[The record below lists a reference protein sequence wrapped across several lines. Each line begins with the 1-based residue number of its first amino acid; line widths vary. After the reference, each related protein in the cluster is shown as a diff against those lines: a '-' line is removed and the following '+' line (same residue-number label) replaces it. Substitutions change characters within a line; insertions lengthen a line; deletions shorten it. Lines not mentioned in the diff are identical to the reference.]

1 MTNQIFKS
9 AILDFSVSAQNA
21 KANVPQICFNT
32 QDTGGTAKLIVKT
45 KKDDAKLPLS
55 SAAQITLAMRMSV
68 GKEYESTYVVNPV

>member
-45 KKDDAKLPLS
+45 KKMMLNCHCLQRRK
-55 SAAQITLAMRMSV
+55 
-68 GKEYESTYVVNPV
+68 